1 MLRQLRRKLAS
12 SISVIQEGE
21 DFLHNSW
28 LRVPPHDSVSIGEI
42 SSIIL
47 DTSYINFSIEKPFLS
62 KHFFKLGKTILY
74 PEDLN
79 YLFGKVGT
87 NPVFFQLLYVPSK
100 VIYHPHIEP
109 KPSGY
114 SAKQIKFQMKKAANR
129 DVGVKF
135 NLQKP
140 TDYLF
145 RLTEPDIKDY
155 LQNLKTKVVKIEL
168 LNTEDPLSEGND
180 TVIEEINVK
189 DFNNVTREINLR
201 SLGKP
206 ILKKIKIDN
215 VYKIPKLYKIKV
227 PGMGKYKTTVST
239 FELPQLKIAAVSKSP
254 LLNFTPPSVSSAVL
268 RFSSTKTINYN
279 TTDVQNVFHQPGAMV
294 DELNESSN
302 VSEVLKLILKTTHKV
317 QWEKR
322 RDPEIILNKFE
333 DENARFLAENDRA
346 FLAEEP
352 GLHKIKES
360 FAALKFLFNNRI
372 INSTLIV
379 LPAGFL
385 GYSENVKQLGVSF
398 GWIGNLEKYCSDM
411 SYSVIRGD
419 DDERLDAWN
428 KSAHIH
434 IVDHKTFL
442 NDHNSSI
449 LKKQRLVNFDC
460 VIIDEVQ
467 ELLDSSDKSKSVLKE
482 INSNILWALSSIVG
496 DNILNLLNEYLN
508 DNCRIEERKVRF
520 LTDVTEE
527 YAVINQEE
535 FWLEPNEHQ
544 RIEYKE
550 TFVECRKD
558 LKRVLESG
566 NPFRYQ
572 SNIFILIHKLFQVQ
586 NYAQG
591 YDTSP
596 KSELLMQHIKTIERN
611 LKKVIVITQYDRLGT
626 KKIEWLF
633 DQNKISYI
641 TVPTSLSGDEMEKAV
656 SLFKSRKS
664 ITVFL
669 TNAKISRLNFRDFVV
684 PYIIRFDS
692 WWNPALLWQTKN
704 LFDLSESKNGE
715 NVINVFTYKMLDT
728 IDELIKRILIS
739 KNLIDDNII
748 SVMRPTTVN
757 DLISIDEWL
766 KIFDMPVNDKQE
778 NLQTLYDET
787 VEKLNDFSLADFRAT
802 LSRFFFT
809 IGYTN
814 IEILEHENSASFDI
828 SGEGK
833 SGKQNVHLFCKV
845 LIDEIITRKKIKQII
860 FDVSLAQKNN
870 TFIITRGK
878 FEKGCTE
885 IAKNNVSLLDVE
897 RLAEYLVNLGLVQ
910 PDSEQPS

>member
-1 MLRQLRRKLAS
+1 MIRELRGKLAS

-28 LRVPPHDSVSIGEI
+28 LRVPSNDSVSIGKI
-42 SSIIL
+42 SSRIH
-47 DTSYINFSIEKPFLS
+47 DTSYVTFSIEKPFLS
-62 KHFFKLGKTILY
+62 KPFFKFGETTLS

-79 YLFGKVGT
+79 YLFCKVKT
-87 NPVFFQLLYVPSK
+87 NPVFFQLLYVASK
-100 VIYHPHIEP
+100 IINHPVLEP
-109 KPSGY
+109 KASRN
-114 SAKQIKFQMKKAANR
+114 STRQIKFHMKKESNR
-129 DVGVKF
+129 EVGVKF
-135 NLQKP
+135 NLQKS

-145 RLTEPDIKDY
+145 SLAEPDIEDF
-155 LQNLKTKVVKIEL
+155 LQNLKANVEKIEL
-168 LNTEDPLSEGND
+168 LNIEDPLSEGSN

-189 DFNNVTREINLR
+189 DFNNVTRQINLR
-201 SLGKP
+201 SFGKTK
-206 ILKKIKIDN
+206 LKKIKTDK
-215 VYKIPKLYKIKV
+215 VYKIPKVYKINV
-227 PGMGKYKTTVST
+227 PGMGKYKTTVLN
-239 FELPQLKIAAVSKSP
+239 FELPQLEIAKVSKSP
-254 LLNFTPPSVSSAVL
+254 LLSFTPPSVSSAALSFV
-268 RFSSTKTINYN
+268 STETISYDAS
-279 TTDVQNVFHQPGAMV
+279 DVQKDLHEPEAMV
-294 DELNESSN
+294 VEITESSK
-302 VSEVLKLILKTTHKV
+302 VSEVVEHIQKTTHKV
-317 QWEKR
+317 KWEKR
-322 RDPEIILNKFE
+322 KDPEIFLNKFE

-352 GLHKIKES
+352 GLNKIKES
-360 FAALKFLFNNRI
+360 IAALKFLFSNKI

-379 LPAGFL
+379 LPKGFL
-385 GYSENVKQLGVSF
+385 GHSEKAKQLGVSL
-398 GWIGNLEKYCSDM
+398 GWIGNIEKYCSDM
-411 SYSVIRGD
+411 SYVVISGD
-419 DDERLDAWN
+419 DNERLDAWN

-449 LKKQRLVNFDC
+449 LKKQRFANFGC
-460 VIIDEVQ
+460 VIVDEVQ
-467 ELLDSSDKSKSVLKE
+467 ELLNGSDKGISVLKE
-482 INSNILWALSSIVG
+482 INSNIFWALSSIVG
-496 DNILNLLNEYLN
+496 DNILSMLNECLN

-520 LTDVTEE
+520 LSDVAEE

-558 LKRVLESG
+558 LKKVLESG

-586 NYAQG
+586 NYPQD

-596 KSELLMQHIKTIERN
+596 KSELLIQHIKTIERN
-611 LKKVIVITQYDRLGT
+611 VKKVIVISQYDRLGT
-626 KKIEWLF
+626 KKIEQLL
-633 DQNKISYI
+633 DQHKISYI

-669 TNAKISRLNFRDFVV
+669 TNAKISRLNFKDFVV

-739 KNLIDDNII
+739 KSLIDDNII

-757 DLISIDEWL
+757 DLISVDEWL
-766 KIFDMPVNDKQE
+766 KIFDMPVNDEQE

-787 VEKLNDFSLADFRAT
+787 VENLNNLSPTDFRAT
-802 LSRFFFT
+802 LSRFFVT
-809 IGYTN
+809 LGYTN
-814 IEILEHENSASFDI
+814 IKILEHENSESFDI
-828 SGEGK
+828 SGKGK
-833 SGKQNVHLFCKV
+833 SGNQNVQLFSKV

-860 FDVSLAQKNN
+860 FDVPLSQKNN

-878 FEKGCTE
+878 FENGCTE
-885 IAKNNVSLLDVE
+885 IAKNNVSLLDIE
-897 RLAEYLVNLGLVQ
+897 KLAKYSVNLGLVQ
-910 PDSEQPS
+910 PHSEQPS